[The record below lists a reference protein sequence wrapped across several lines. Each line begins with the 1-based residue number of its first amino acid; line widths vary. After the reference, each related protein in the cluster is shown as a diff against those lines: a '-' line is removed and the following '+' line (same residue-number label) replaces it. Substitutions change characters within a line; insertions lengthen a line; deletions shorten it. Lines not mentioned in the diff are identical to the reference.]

1 VKQGMGVLLL
11 VVLIPITCWF
21 HLNTSPTVK
30 EALPPLPKKE
40 VAKLSTL
47 EFKPLL
53 ADYYLVKVA
62 QIYGGKTI
70 PTPAQVKWMTQALA
84 LSLDLDPYYL
94 EPYYFAANVLPWKG
108 KADRSISLLKKGL
121 EYRKGDWRIS
131 FYLGFLLF
139 YFKKEPVEGAKYL
152 AMAAHAPEAPSYL
165 PLLVSRL
172 YSEKGRFSAAI
183 IYLQGLY
190 QSLQDPKLKEAIKK
204 RLQTLTTMEA
214 LEKLA
219 KEYKERYDFFPRTL
233 QDLVRVGLLSRAPRD
248 PYGGRFYFKKDGT
261 VWTTS
266 KLREVRRK

>member
-1 VKQGMGVLLL
+1 MKQGMGVLLL
-11 VVLIPITCWF
+11 LVLIPITFWF
-21 HLNTSPTVK
+21 HLNTSPILK

-40 VAKLSTL
+40 VAKLSSFD
-47 EFKPLL
+47 FKALL

-62 QIYGGKTI
+62 QIYGGKNI
-70 PTPAQVKWMTQALA
+70 PTPAQVKWMTRAIA
-84 LSLDLDPYYL
+84 LSLDLDPYYF
-94 EPYYFAANVLPWKG
+94 EPYYFAANVLSWKG
-108 KADRSISLLKKGL
+108 EVNRSISLLKKGL
-121 EYRKGDWRIS
+121 KYRKGDWRIP

-152 AMAAHAPEAPSYL
+152 AMATHAPGAPPYI

-190 QSLQDPKLKEAIKK
+190 RSLKDPKLKEATKK
-204 RLQTLTTMEA
+204 RLQALITMDT

-219 KEYKERYDFFPRTL
+219 KEYKEMFGSFPKTP
-233 QDLVRVGLLSRAPRD
+233 QDLVRAGLLSQVPRD

-266 KLREVRRK
+266 KLREVMRK

>member
-1 VKQGMGVLLL
+1 VKQGVGVLLL

-21 HLNTSPTVK
+21 HLNTSSTVK

-47 EFKPLL
+47 EFKSLL

-70 PTPAQVKWMTQALA
+70 PTPAQVEWMTKAIA
-84 LSLDLDPYYL
+84 LSLELDPYYL
-94 EPYYFAANVLPWKG
+94 EPYYFAANILPWKG
-108 KADRSISLLKKGL
+108 KVDRSISLLKKGL
-121 EYRKGDWRIS
+121 KYRKGDWRIP

-152 AMAAHAPEAPSYL
+152 AMATNTPEAPSYL

-190 QSLQDPKLKEAIKK
+190 KSLQDPKLKEAIKK
-204 RLQTLTTMEA
+204 RLQALTIMET

-219 KEYKERYDFFPRTL
+219 REYKERYGLFPRTL
-233 QDLVRVGLLSRAPRD
+233 KDLVKVGLLPRVPRD

-266 KLREVRRK
+266 RLREVSRK

>member
-1 VKQGMGVLLL
+1 MKLGIEVLFL
-11 VVLIPITCWF
+11 VVLVPVTCW
-21 HLNTSPTVK
+21 LNLNISPIM
-30 EALPPLPKKE
+30 EDALPPLPKKE

-62 QIYGGKTI
+62 QIYGGRTI
-70 PTPAQVKWMTQALA
+70 PTPPQVKWMTQALT

-94 EPYYFAANVLPWKG
+94 EPYYFAANILPWKG
-108 KADRSISLLKKGL
+108 EVDRSIALLKRGL
-121 EYRKGDWRIS
+121 EYRKGDWRIP

-139 YFKKEPVEGAKYL
+139 YFKKEPAKGAKYL
-152 AMAAHAPEAPSYL
+152 AMATRFPQAPSYL

-190 QSLQDPKLKEAIKK
+190 QSLQDPKLKEAIRK

-219 KEYKERYDFFPRTL
+219 REYKEQYGFFPQTPE
-233 QDLVRVGLLSRAPRD
+233 DLVRVGLLTRAPRD

-266 KLREVRRK
+266 KLREVKRR